1 MIIRGLF
8 VAIGGFLFIFAPG
21 LPMKLLIQRF
31 RSFERDLLYW
41 GIGTWFVAML
51 PMLFLQNLLRQF
63 VLGPGSSDAVPEG
76 VWRFLLPFL
85 SSMVGA
91 FVVQG
96 ALYLVLRRKRPE
108 RSADFMDGLSLGFG
122 SGLVVQ
128 VFIGLTFISA
138 GFRLSFGDLSTPF
151 QNVLA
156 ELPLYVLLIWL
167 LAHLLY
173 RAAIPL
179 VNGALGVLLARAV
192 TERLRFL
199 WLAILIYT
207 VFESAFG
214 FILLGLGS
222 QSLEVSSTGGMSL
235 ANLLITVAY
244 FILAFVLAYWWLI
257 SQEVSLNST
266 PSRREVKEQRT

>member
-1 MIIRGLF
+1 MIIRGLV
-8 VAIGGFLFIFAPG
+8 VAAGGFLFVFAPG

-31 RSFERDLLYW
+31 RSFDRDLLYW
-41 GIGTWFVAML
+41 GIGTWFVALL
-51 PMLFLQNLLRQF
+51 PMLFLQSLIRQF

-76 VWRFLLPFL
+76 VWRFLLPLL
-85 SSMVGA
+85 SSLVGA
-91 FVVQG
+91 LVVQG

-108 RSADFMDGLSLGFG
+108 GSAHFMDGLSLGFG

-156 ELPLYVLLIWL
+156 ELPLHVLSVWL

-173 RAAIPL
+173 RAAVPL

-192 TERLRFL
+192 AGRIRFL
-199 WLAILIYT
+199 LLAIATYT
-207 VFESAFG
+207 VFESAFA
-214 FILLGLGS
+214 FVQLSLGG
-222 QSLEVSSTGGMSL
+222 QSSEALSAGGM
-235 ANLLITVAY
+235 NLVNLFITVAY
-244 FILAFVLAYWWLI
+244 YIFAFVLAYRWLI
-257 SQEVSLNST
+257 SQDVS
-266 PSRREVKEQRT
+266 

>member
-1 MIIRGLF
+1 VILRGLF

-21 LPMKLLIQRF
+21 LPMRLLIQRF

-41 GIGTWFVAML
+41 GIGTWFVALL
-51 PMLFLQNLLRQF
+51 PMLFLQNLIRQL

-76 VWRFLLPFL
+76 AWRFLLPLL

-108 RSADFMDGLSLGFG
+108 RSAHFMDGLSLGFG

-128 VFIGLTFISA
+128 VFIGLTLISA

-156 ELPLYVLLIWL
+156 ELPLHFLLIWL

-173 RAAIPL
+173 RAAVPL

-199 WLAILIYT
+199 WLAIATYT

-222 QSLEVSSTGGMSL
+222 QSLEASFVGGMSL
-235 ANLLITVAY
+235 VNLLVIVAY
-244 FILAFVLAYWWLI
+244 YILAFVLAYRWLI
-257 SQEVSLNST
+257 SQEVQQDSET
-266 PSRREVKEQRT
+266 SRRKKQQRRR